1 MSSAIRSILPRVSMS
16 RIPVAAFVNA
26 TAVHPSGY
34 SSMPARSNAS
44 TSANVPNSKLDIPKE
59 YLREVKHDDHPPP
72 DEQPLMGL
80 AMSRARSTSSSSSSC
95 YSSSSSSSAPSSD
108 RDHDIPLG
116 TVAAE
121 TERQMTQRRREAVS
135 PENVPLSS
143 SSSSSV
149 PEGFEQTVVDQYQA
163 AIGSPPPL
171 SEYASSSTS
180 RLRTGRQRRRELAT
194 VLTDR
199 LKYKPEGL
207 SQHAWDAIRA
217 VESHKLLKQ
226 DRAPI
231 HALNEEDKA
240 DARA

>member
-59 YLREVKHDDHPPP
+59 YLRE
-72 DEQPLMGL
+72 
-80 AMSRARSTSSSSSSC
+80 
-95 YSSSSSSSAPSSD
+95 
-108 RDHDIPLG
+108 
-116 TVAAE
+116 
-121 TERQMTQRRREAVS
+121 MTQRRREAVS
-135 PENVPLSS
+135 PENAPLSS

-194 VLTDR
+194 VLTEK